1 MKHAE
6 TNRIVP
12 GAKYAVLFI
21 HGIVGTPNQ
30 FRNVIDLEG
39 LVPDGFSVRN
49 LCLPGHGL
57 GVKEFAETS
66 RREWGSYVRQAF
78 QELARSHEKVIV
90 VGHSMGTLFGLQLQ
104 LEFPEKI
111 AGLFLLNVPLRPW
124 VRLWGACNALRLA
137 FGCVRI
143 DRPREA
149 SILLACGTKPT
160 PHIWRYIPWVPRFID
175 LFAEIIHT
183 EKKLT
188 EPQIPY
194 IIIQSRKDELVSN
207 LTAGEL
213 RKIGFHHVMELPES
227 SHFYYPAP
235 EKEEIQLVFWEM
247 LCAIST
253 KV

>member
-39 LVPDGFSVRN
+39 LVPEGFSVRN

-57 GVKEFAETS
+57 GVQEFSETS

-90 VGHSMGTLFGLQLQ
+90 VGHSMGTLFSLQLQ
-104 LEFPEKI
+104 REFPEKTV
-111 AGLFLLNVPLRPW
+111 GLFLLNVPLRPW

-253 KV
+253 KA